1 MAASISKF
9 MGGAVHCKHVLQA
22 CFCLETVAN
31 VARIVDAEC
40 GLCESPRGTGKVV
53 SPTT

>member
-40 GLCESPRGTGKVV
+40 GLLNVASANLPVAQGK
-53 SPTT
+53 